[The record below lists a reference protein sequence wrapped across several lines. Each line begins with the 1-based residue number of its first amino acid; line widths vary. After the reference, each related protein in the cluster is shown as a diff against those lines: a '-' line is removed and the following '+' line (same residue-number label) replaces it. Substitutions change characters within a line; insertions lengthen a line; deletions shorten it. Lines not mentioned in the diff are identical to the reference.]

1 MMRHNTPAL
10 ILSSL
15 LLSGAAILSAQEPG
29 SQPAEA
35 MSEPPME
42 IFGTI
47 TQQVAATPQEEA
59 AQAAESAEMQFRR
72 LQSMHYDG
80 ITEAGLYPEV
90 LATHRAISSAL
101 DMPELSDT
109 DARRL
114 RSMLLDLDPL
124 LFKGAIYYSTTG
136 DDAAMKLCAITAV
149 DTRLRPGMAS
159 LPFTPQPQLWP
170 ELLYCA
176 ASTSYNNEEYD
187 RAVPY
192 FKQYLATGDTRYRE
206 AVAMF
211 LGHTCV
217 MLGRPQEAI
226 TDLIAATSQ
235 YPDNY
240 NLLMV
245 TLQSLLQAGD
255 YDKMKPLMD
264 RALLMRPDDGQL
276 LTISGQLLEEEG
288 DYNAALDLYNRLFE
302 LHPESLPVTRHLAL
316 CYYNLGAEYYNKALL
331 ENDDKAYKRL
341 MRQSG
346 AYFQTAADKLQAV
359 ITSDPA
365 DVKVL
370 KALAM
375 AYACLGKAPELE
387 ETNRRLAALGL
398 PAVVSAGM
406 PESVAYGDRQPTR
419 GNAAKAPG
427 FNEFAS
433 PLVQRRFADWAKRR
447 EFEELRD
454 YDRRMNEQGYNEY
467 RRLCDEAAGEYI
479 AIYGGRLRLSDLTLH
494 PYDVDDE
501 TYLITSDMGPVV
513 VSVPKKKKEA
523 EAFKASWPTMKFRNP
538 RFIVKDDRVRIASV
552 TLETSYGKS
561 YPYSMENLA
570 TYRCPDVAVDFQ
582 SIIDRSKALEGN
594 TAQGVTSVQQ
604 NTAVVRAKSSV
615 DENIPVTKRVNEH
628 TIAVVWANE
637 NYDGDVERV
646 SGAINDGETFA
657 RYLHSTFGIPQEKVR
672 LVTDAT
678 AGQMKRSMKWLR
690 DMCDVA
696 RQAGEHYNVIIYY
709 SGHGLPSG
717 ARSEAYLMPVDLD
730 AASVELGV
738 SLDELYKTAGSLGAD
753 NAVILLDACFTGAT
767 RDNTAIQKGKAMQ
780 LEPKRGVPS
789 GNTVVFAAATGTET
803 AWNYPQENH
812 GTFTYF
818 LLRKLQESK
827 GNATL
832 GELADYVRDNV
843 EKTNMRLRSVRQSPN
858 VNPSP
863 SYDGDWRSLRLAK

>member
-1 MMRHNTPAL
+1 MRYKTPAL

-15 LLSGAAILSAQEPG
+15 LLSSAAIISAQEPASRSSG
-29 SQPAEA
+29 AMSQPSTVAQD
-35 MSEPPME
+35 
-42 IFGTI
+42 TI
-47 TQQVAATPQEEA
+47 LQQMTAPQSQA
-59 AQAAESAEMQFRR
+59 AQAAESAARQFRR

-80 ITEAGLYPEV
+80 ITEAALYPEV
-90 LATHRAISSAL
+90 LATHSAVSAAL
-101 DMPELSDT
+101 DMPDLTDT
-109 DARRL
+109 DAARL

-124 LFKGAIYYSTTG
+124 LFKGAIYYSSTG

-149 DTRLRPGMAS
+149 DTRLRPDMGR

-176 ASTSYNNEEYD
+176 ASTSYNNAEYD

-226 TDLIAATSQ
+226 TDLIAAASQ

-264 RALLMRPDDGQL
+264 RALLMRPDDEQL

-288 DYNAALDLYNRLFE
+288 DYTAALDLYNRLHE

-341 MRQSG
+341 MRQSV

-359 ITSDPA
+359 ITSDPG

-370 KALAM
+370 KTLAM
-375 AYACLGKAPELE
+375 TYACLGKAPELE
-387 ETNRRLAALGL
+387 ETNRRLAALGV

-406 PESVAYGDRQPTR
+406 PESVAYDDGQATR

-427 FNEFAS
+427 FNEFAT
-433 PLVQRRFADWAKRR
+433 PLVQRRFADWAKRH
-447 EFEELRD
+447 EFEELSD

-467 RRLCDEAAGEYI
+467 RRLCEEAAQEYI
-479 AIYGGRLRLSDLTLH
+479 SIYSGRLRLSDLTLQ

-501 TYLITSDMGPVV
+501 TYLITSGMGPIVV
-513 VSVPKKKKEA
+513 AVPKKKKEA
-523 EAFKASWPTMKFRNP
+523 EAFKAAWPTMKFRNP
-538 RFIVKDDRVRIASV
+538 RFIVKDDRVQIASV

-594 TAQGVTSVQQ
+594 TAQGVPSVQQ

-678 AGQMKRSMKWLR
+678 AGQMKRSLKWLR

-709 SGHGLPSG
+709 SGHGLPAG
-717 ARSEAYLMPVDLD
+717 AASEAYLMPVDLD

-863 SYDGDWRSLRLAK
+863 SYDGDWRSLRLAR